1 MKICLPVEQL
11 NGLDSAIAPS
21 FRAATKLL
29 LVDSSTLECL
39 NIDASEGSCG
49 AVPMPIDAIIF
60 AEGMGRGMFNGLKQN
75 GIRVFSSA
83 ASTVREALVA
93 LVAGH
98 LQEVHAVACC
108 GGDAD
113 SESHAHAHQ
122 GCGCSSHGAEAQ
134 QGQSASG
141 CGCGHH

>member
-29 LVDSSTLECL
+29 LVDSRTLECL
-39 NIDASEGSCG
+39 NIDASDGSCA

-60 AEGMGRGMFNGLKQN
+60 AEGIGRGMFNGLKQN

-83 ASTVREALVA
+83 ATTVREALVA
-93 LVAGH
+93 LIAGN

-108 GGDAD
+108 GGDAH
-113 SESHAHAHQ
+113 SEPHHAHG
-122 GCGCSSHGAEAQ
+122 GCGCSGHGAEAE
-134 QGQSASG
+134 QGQPASG